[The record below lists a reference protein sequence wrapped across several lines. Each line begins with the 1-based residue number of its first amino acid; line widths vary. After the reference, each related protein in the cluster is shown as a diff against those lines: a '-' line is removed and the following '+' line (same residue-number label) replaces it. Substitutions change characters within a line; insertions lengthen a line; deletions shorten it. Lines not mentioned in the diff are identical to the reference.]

1 MNKHNQQLLPS
12 NPDLKQLKNQAKDL
26 KKIFEKNDPSAIERT
41 QSFHPEF
48 LNTSEDKIK
57 DAELALSDFQL
68 IIAREYS
75 FPSWQKLKRF
85 VETASEHTVTETAN
99 QLKLAIDEDDVA
111 SVKKLIKK
119 EPELVHEHVLRQQWD
134 YKNQRPLTYA
144 SQLGRVDIVKALL
157 DAGADPGADGYLA
170 VARATVSD
178 GNLPITKLFI
188 EYGVDPNVKVHG
200 WGAWLLYPCECLA
213 PDTLEYLLKSGAV
226 PNLVYED
233 GRCQLTPMEMV
244 LGTYTRSENRHKCIN
259 VLITAGVHY
268 DDSPVM
274 DIHRRH
280 LDQLEDRLRNTPSL
294 ISEHFD
300 NVDYGDTGDRGMTAK
315 GGTLLH
321 IASEWCET
329 EAVEFLL
336 KYGADVN
343 AKAKVDEHN
352 IGGQTPIFHS
362 VSQYKLSGQ
371 GYAITKLLL
380 EAGADLSIKANIYG
394 QASMAGKKDNVGIYD
409 PLEYAEAFPS
419 QEKFRDQRIVDLLV
433 KHKNRVELL

>member
-26 KKIFEKNDPSAIERT
+26 KKIFENHDPSARERIWN
-41 QSFHPEF
+41 FHPEF
-48 LNTSEDKIK
+48 QNTSEDKIK
-57 DAELALSDFQL
+57 DAKLALSDFQL

-75 FPSWQKLKRF
+75 FPSWAKLKRF
-85 VETASEHTVTETAN
+85 VETASDHTVTDIAN
-99 QLKLAIDEDDVA
+99 QLKMAIDEVDVA

-119 EPELVHEHVLRQQWD
+119 DPELIHDHVLRQQWD

-144 SQLGRVDIVKALL
+144 SQLGRVDIVKVLL

-178 GNLPITKLFI
+178 NNLPVTKLFI
-188 EYGVDPNVKVHG
+188 EYGVDPNVKVYD
-200 WGAWLLYPCECLA
+200 WGALLLYPCECLA
-213 PDTLEYLLKSGAV
+213 PDTIEYLLKSGAD

-233 GRCQLTPMEMV
+233 GRCRLTPMEML

-259 VLITAGVHY
+259 ALIDAGVHF

-280 LDQLEDRLRNTPSL
+280 LEGLEDRLRSTPSL
-294 ISEHFD
+294 ISERFD
-300 NVDYGDTGDRGMTAK
+300 NVAYGGTAGRGMTEK

-321 IASEWCET
+321 IAAEWCET
-329 EAVEFLL
+329 EAVELL
-336 KYGADVN
+336 LNYGSDVN

-362 VSQYKLSGQ
+362 VSQNKWKGE

-380 EAGADLSIKANIYG
+380 EAGADLSVKANIQG
-394 QASMAGKKDNVGIYD
+394 MHDEKNNVGIYD
-409 PLEYAEAFPS
+409 PIEYAEAFPS
-419 QEKFRDQRIVDLLV
+419 QKQFRDDRIVDLLV
-433 KHKNRVELL
+433 KHKKR